1 MFRTLL
7 ESKKVKAKV
16 RESIYEH
23 FGIPLSTYLAC
34 SKYMK
39 SKISRLYY
47 DVVVFGKGKILF
59 CFIRFFCFET

>member
-7 ESKKVKAKV
+7 ESKKAKAKV

-47 DVVVFGKGKILF
+47 DVVAFGKGKILYLF
-59 CFIRFFCFET
+59 HQIFLF

>member
-7 ESKKVKAKV
+7 ESKKAKAKV
-16 RESIYEH
+16 RESIYEY

-47 DVVVFGKGKILF
+47 DVAVFGKGKILYLF
-59 CFIRFFCFET
+59 HQIFLF